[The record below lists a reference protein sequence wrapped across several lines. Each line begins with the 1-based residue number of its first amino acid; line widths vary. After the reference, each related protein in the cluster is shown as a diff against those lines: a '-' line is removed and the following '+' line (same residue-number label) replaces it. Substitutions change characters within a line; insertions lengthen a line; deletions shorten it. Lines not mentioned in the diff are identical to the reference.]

1 MKTLVD
7 SPEAGNPF
15 EKAFAP
21 WPIRFFIIMDGI
33 VQYIANPTNC
43 EYSVEE
49 LREKISA
56 VMTGR

>member
-33 VQYIANPTNC
+33 VQYIAISPPAHGALRNC
-43 EYSVEE
+43 SVP
-49 LREKISA
+49 A
-56 VMTGR
+56 